1 MLLGDFMSKLSNV
14 ITMLQLLQTGRK
26 YSISEL
32 SNILEVS
39 ERMIRV
45 YKEDLEK
52 AGIYIDTIMG
62 PYGGYVLNQSVRI
75 PVRKFKMKDAKLLDK
90 YISLETDK
98 EIKEKLVLL
107 QDKIKGVYIGSK
119 QEAKELNLQEETGK
133 KYNILTRAIKEKRKV
148 KILYYSYGK
157 GENERIIDPAEM
169 FLFHDGWYCAAFC
182 EKKQDIRHFELKR
195 IIKYELLEEKYE

>member
-1 MLLGDFMSKLSNV
+1 MSKVSNV
-14 ITMLQLLQTGRK
+14 ITMLELLQTGKK
-26 YSISEL
+26 YSINEL
-32 SNILEVS
+32 SNKLEVS

-62 PYGGYVLNQSVRI
+62 PYGGYVLNQRVRTPI
-75 PVRKFKMKDAKLLDK
+75 RKFKLKDAELLNT
-90 YISLETDK
+90 YITQEKDEKKK
-98 EIKEKLVLL
+98 EELIIL

-119 QEAKELNLQEETGK
+119 QEKQELNLKDENGK
-133 KYNILTRAIKEKRKV
+133 KYNLLTRAIKEKRKV

-157 GENERIIDPAEM
+157 GENERIIDPIEM
-169 FLFHDGWYCAAFC
+169 FLFQEGWYCAAFC

-195 IIKYELLEEKYE
+195 IIKYELLNEKYE